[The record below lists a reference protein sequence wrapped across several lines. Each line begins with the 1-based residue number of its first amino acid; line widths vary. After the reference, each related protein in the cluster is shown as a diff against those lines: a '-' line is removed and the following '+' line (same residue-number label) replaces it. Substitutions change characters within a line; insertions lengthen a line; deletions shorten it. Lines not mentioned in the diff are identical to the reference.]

1 MVDAAMIAAMT
12 RRSMTAWLVGA
23 LALAAVPICQQARA
37 DDDADAAAATG
48 LIDEQGSRAIEIL
61 RNKDQTTFAQRE
73 AMFREILLLGFD
85 IKTIS
90 RFVIGKYWKQM
101 TDEQKQAYNDVF
113 VDFITRVYAARFDAY
128 RGETFEITQTVKD
141 SSGDYWVRTHILS
154 PGGGQPIAVDYR
166 VRMFSATPKVVDVVV
181 EGISM
186 LNTHRVEFASV
197 ANKRGIDGLIQ
208 ELHARLEQPV
218 GAAAG
223 QTGG

>member
-1 MVDAAMIAAMT
+1 
-12 RRSMTAWLVGA
+12 MTAWLAGA
-23 LALAAVPICQQARA
+23 LALIAVPFSQQARA
-37 DDDADAAAATG
+37 DDAADTAGATD
-48 LIDEQGSRAIEIL
+48 LIQTLGSEAVQVL
-61 RNKDQTTFAQRE
+61 KNKSETTFEQRE
-73 AMFREILLLGFD
+73 AKFRELLTQGFD

-101 TDEQKQAYNDVF
+101 SDEQKQAYNDVF

-128 RGETFEITQTVKD
+128 SGETFEMVQTVKD
-141 SSGDYWVRTHILS
+141 SSNDYWVRTRIHR
-154 PGGGQPIAVDYR
+154 PGGGGQPIAVDYR
-166 VRMFSATPKVVDVVV
+166 VRPNEGTYKVVDVVV

-197 ANKRGIDGLIQ
+197 ADKRGIDGLIQ